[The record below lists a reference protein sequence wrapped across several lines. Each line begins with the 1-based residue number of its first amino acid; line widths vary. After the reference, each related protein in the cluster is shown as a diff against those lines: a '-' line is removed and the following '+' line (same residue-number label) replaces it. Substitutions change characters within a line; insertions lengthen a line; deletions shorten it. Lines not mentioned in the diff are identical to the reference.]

1 MPEPLMRECQAR
13 CAQRRQSELQQ
24 LAIVADKAVPLD
36 EPPGQFRSHITGDH
50 PDRARGRDHAGEEQ
64 RSLVHLRRM
73 RHQPF
78 GHRQHLLDQHRHRE
92 ALVTQE
98 AAPLFAPCATLVPAD
113 HDPTLEQQML
123 AQAVA
128 SHQSERFC
136 IGVGLGTDRDHV
148 GDDRVGQRE
157 QPPGDPA
164 DTAVAYRREVKPPEF
179 GSLAQHVVDL
189 GRYAAEPVVD
199 HREHHADI
207 VEIELGEV
215 RLGGN
220 GRPVDPSEH
229 SAALLEPGPGCL
241 DVLARSGEHPFH
253 FIAAQHLALARCGI
267 LAGERIER
275 DVEIGMDQIGPVAL
289 EPGQVLFDD

>member
-1 MPEPLMRECQAR
+1 VSGSANSRPAIPPTPPWR
-13 CAQRRQSELQQ
+13 
-24 LAIVADKAVPLD
+24 IVAK
-36 EPPGQFRSHITGDH
+36 
-50 PDRARGRDHAGEEQ
+50 
-64 RSLVHLRRM
+64 
-73 RHQPF
+73 
-78 GHRQHLLDQHRHRE
+78 
-92 ALVTQE
+92 
-98 AAPLFAPCATLVPAD
+98 
-113 HDPTLEQQML
+113 
-123 AQAVA
+123 
-128 SHQSERFC
+128 
-136 IGVGLGTDRDHV
+136 
-148 GDDRVGQRE
+148 
-157 QPPGDPA
+157 
-164 DTAVAYRREVKPPEF
+164 VKPPEF